1 MHFSL
6 FVGKE
11 LLTNNGLLMGN
22 TVLMDVLQIVLLNT
36 LNAKYLNLTIH
47 DILLNL
53 VQKGNFFVFAFIK
66 LTFCFFYTKV
76 LASEVPTILK
86 KFDSDGRSDLEG
98 AILKLSWQPGR
109 VYMTSFC
116 PIWNW
121 QEEEKPATDLGI
133 LHKVSK
139 IFFFSNN
146 YPLHYL
152 QYHHSEFGSCLAQNN
167 IVQVQP

>member
-22 TVLMDVLQIVLLNT
+22 TVLMDLLQIVLLNT
-36 LNAKYLNLTIH
+36 LNAKYLDLTIH

-53 VQKGNFFVFAFIK
+53 VKKGHFFCLRLQQYNILLFLHRSFSLWSAYYPEEIRLGSK
-66 LTFCFFYTKV
+66 KRLRRRDYETL
-76 LASEVPTILK
+76 LAARPCLFVVIL
-86 KFDSDGRSDLEG
+86 SDL
-98 AILKLSWQPGR
+98 KLVGGR
-109 VYMTSFC
+109 KTC
-116 PIWNW
+116 NW
-121 QEEEKPATDLGI
+121 LGI

-139 IFFFSNN
+139 IYFFQTIIHFTIFNTII
-146 YPLHYL
+146 
-152 QYHHSEFGSCLAQNN
+152 SEFATCLAQNN